1 MVNLHCLVVE
11 LDLSS
16 NIIIFSL
23 LHLCMHFSFDG
34 LELLLLLE
42 HIHSDFLITVVVLK
56 LHIVIIK
63 PLDSSYLGYDF
74 LDVRFLKCKNFCCEF
89 ISMMA

>member
-16 NIIIFSL
+16 NVFIFSL

-42 HIHSDFLITVVVLK
+42 HIHSDFLIMVVVLK
-56 LHIVIIK
+56 LHIVLIK
-63 PLDSSYLGYDF
+63 PLDM
-74 LDVRFLKCKNFCCEF
+74 
-89 ISMMA
+89 IS

>member
-1 MVNLHCLVVE
+1 MYLY
-11 LDLSS
+11 
-16 NIIIFSL
+16 FSL

-42 HIHSDFLITVVVLK
+42 HIHSDFLIMVFVLK
-56 LHIVIIK
+56 LHIVVIK

-74 LDVRFLKCKNFCCEF
+74 LDGRLLKCKNFCCEF
-89 ISMMA
+89 ISMTA